1 MQNEI
6 EYYKNLAQMQLKTQR
21 KSMHEKYVDALR
33 LEIDGLKDIASISP
47 QAISE
52 KIMRRVSRI
61 EKALAKLEPAD

>member
-1 MQNEI
+1 
-6 EYYKNLAQMQLKTQR
+6 MQLKTQR

-61 EKALAKLEPAD
+61 EKALAKLEPTD